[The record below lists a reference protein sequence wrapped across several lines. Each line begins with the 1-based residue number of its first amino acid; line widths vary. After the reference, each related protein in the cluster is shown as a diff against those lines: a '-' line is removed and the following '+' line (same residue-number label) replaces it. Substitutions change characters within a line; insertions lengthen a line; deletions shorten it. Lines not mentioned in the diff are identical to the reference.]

1 MKHDNIPKAY
11 AVDEDRD
18 PSLTEKMDIIN
29 NFDDKHSIL
38 MGVNKDEGT
47 KALMY
52 FLPRIFPNRE
62 LHEMHY
68 HIQYQIS

>member
-1 MKHDNIPKAY
+1 MIQK
-11 AVDEDRD
+11 
-18 PSLTEKMDIIN
+18 KMDQIN
-29 NFDDKHSIL
+29 NFEDKHSIL

-62 LHEMHY
+62 LEEEKMEKDVFDDA
-68 HIQYQIS
+68 ISKISGNGMVIYVAYDN